1 MEKNEK
7 INSNDFL
14 GKKRKESTDKENI
27 SSISSINTQERQT
40 ISKKFFKIKN
50 RKRLLRNK
58 LDFFLSDVNL
68 YYDKYLK
75 EIYLSNNES
84 VTPEIFL
91 AFNSIKNL
99 LYDIKKEE
107 DKKNVIIKAIEIS
120 NKLIYDKSTNQIKRK
135 TPFNEKLIN
144 NELLEKSTIYIQNL
158 PPMINHL
165 FIYDLFKDYKILY
178 IKLLKGKKRDLTGEA
193 FVILKNID
201 DVNNIITKYNN
212 SIPKLLSSIN
222 PKVLK
227 PLKIITK
234 EDYLKNQIK
243 EDNTINK
250 INHKQI
256 NSKNNIDENALI
268 KINNIKEKLTLKEA
282 KKCLYNIAFPSF
294 IDINNNDNSMILR
307 FDTKNDSDLFLGKIK
322 EKNYENI
329 KDVLKDDNKNDL
341 IEELNEKERKEY
353 LDLVKIKIENYKE
366 KKENSNKKIVSNE

>member
-144 NELLEKSTIYIQNL
+144 NDLLEKSTIYIQNL

-322 EKNYENI
+322 EKNYEDI
-329 KDVLKDDNKNDL
+329 KDMLKDNNKNDL

>member
-1 MEKNEK
+1 M
-7 INSNDFL
+7 
-14 GKKRKESTDKENI
+14 
-27 SSISSINTQERQT
+27 
-40 ISKKFFKIKN
+40 
-50 RKRLLRNK
+50 
-58 LDFFLSDVNL
+58 
-68 YYDKYLK
+68 
-75 EIYLSNNES
+75 
-84 VTPEIFL
+84 
-91 AFNSIKNL
+91 
-99 LYDIKKEE
+99 
-107 DKKNVIIKAIEIS
+107 
-120 NKLIYDKSTNQIKRK
+120 
-135 TPFNEKLIN
+135 
-144 NELLEKSTIYIQNL
+144 
-158 PPMINHL
+158 
-165 FIYDLFKDYKILY
+165 
-178 IKLLKGKKRDLTGEA
+178 
-193 FVILKNID
+193 KNID

-322 EKNYENI
+322 VKNYEDI
-329 KDVLKDDNKNDL
+329 KDMLKDNNKNDL

>member
-7 INSNDFL
+7 INANDFL

-322 EKNYENI
+322 EKNYEDI
-329 KDVLKDDNKNDL
+329 KDMLKDNNKNDL

>member
-243 EDNTINK
+243 ENNTINK

-322 EKNYENI
+322 EKNYEDI
-329 KDVLKDDNKNDL
+329 KDMLKDNNKNDL

>member
-165 FIYDLFKDYKILY
+165 FIYDLFKDYKA
-178 IKLLKGKKRDLTGEA
+178 IKRKKKRFNWRSFCNFE
-193 FVILKNID
+193 
-201 DVNNIITKYNN
+201 KY
-212 SIPKLLSSIN
+212 
-222 PKVLK
+222 
-227 PLKIITK
+227 
-234 EDYLKNQIK
+234 
-243 EDNTINK
+243 
-250 INHKQI
+250 
-256 NSKNNIDENALI
+256 
-268 KINNIKEKLTLKEA
+268 
-282 KKCLYNIAFPSF
+282 
-294 IDINNNDNSMILR
+294 R
-307 FDTKNDSDLFLGKIK
+307 
-322 EKNYENI
+322 
-329 KDVLKDDNKNDL
+329 
-341 IEELNEKERKEY
+341 
-353 LDLVKIKIENYKE
+353 
-366 KKENSNKKIVSNE
+366 

>member
-322 EKNYENI
+322 EKNYEDI
-329 KDVLKDDNKNDL
+329 KDMLKDDNKNDL

>member
-91 AFNSIKNL
+91 SFNSIKNL

-322 EKNYENI
+322 EKNYEDI
-329 KDVLKDDNKNDL
+329 KDMLKDNNKNDL

>member
-1 MEKNEK
+1 MEKNEQ

-75 EIYLSNNES
+75 EIYLSNNET

-322 EKNYENI
+322 EKNYEYI
-329 KDVLKDDNKNDL
+329 KDMLKDNNKNDL

>member
-84 VTPEIFL
+84 VSPEIFL

-322 EKNYENI
+322 EKNYEDI
-329 KDVLKDDNKNDL
+329 KDMLKDNNKNDL

-353 LDLVKIKIENYKE
+353 LDLVKIKIEKYKE

>member
-322 EKNYENI
+322 EKNYEDI
-329 KDVLKDDNKNDL
+329 KDMLKDNNKNDL

>member
-322 EKNYENI
+322 EKNYEDI
-329 KDVLKDDNKNDL
+329 KDMLKDNNKNDL

-366 KKENSNKKIVSNE
+366 KKENSNKKMVSNE

>member
-27 SSISSINTQERQT
+27 SSISSINTPESQI
-40 ISKKFFKIKN
+40 ISKKYFKIKN

-322 EKNYENI
+322 EKNYEDI
-329 KDVLKDDNKNDL
+329 KDMLKDNNKNDL

>member
-1 MEKNEK
+1 MEEK
-7 INSNDFL
+7 EDSEDKSLLN
-14 GKKRKESTDKENI
+14 KKRHRSKDIQKNHITKDKPK
-27 SSISSINTQERQT
+27 R
-40 ISKKFFKIKN
+40 KN
-50 RKRLLRNK
+50 RKRLLKNK
-58 LDFFLSDVNL
+58 LEFFLSDINL
-68 YYDKYLK
+68 YHDTYLK
-75 EIYLSNNES
+75 KIYQENNSSISLEEFLS
-84 VTPEIFL
+84 
-91 AFNSIKNL
+91 FNSIKVL
-99 LYDIKKEE
+99 LKDIKE
-107 DKKNVIIKAIEIS
+107 DKDKNNILIKAVEIS

-322 EKNYENI
+322 EKNYEDI
-329 KDVLKDDNKNDL
+329 KDMLKDNNKNDL

>member
-322 EKNYENI
+322 EKNYEDI
-329 KDVLKDDNKNDL
+329 KDMLKDNNKNDL

-366 KKENSNKKIVSNE
+366 KKENSNKKIISNE

>member
-107 DKKNVIIKAIEIS
+107 DKKNLIIKAIEIS

-322 EKNYENI
+322 EKNYEDI
-329 KDVLKDDNKNDL
+329 KDMLKDNNKNDL

>member
-227 PLKIITK
+227 PLKVITK

-243 EDNTINK
+243 ENNTINK

-322 EKNYENI
+322 EKNYEDI
-329 KDVLKDDNKNDL
+329 KDMLKDNNKNDL

>member
-322 EKNYENI
+322 EKNYEDI
-329 KDVLKDDNKNDL
+329 KDMLKDNNKNDL

-353 LDLVKIKIENYKE
+353 LDLVKIKIEKYKE